1 MPVAPA
7 QQPPATIATPKP
19 AAPKDWSAKQCPLKQ
34 KIHVEEAW
42 QITKGDPAVV
52 VGVIDNGFD
61 YFHPDLKGQLTPGYF
76 YPGGYHGESFG
87 EIAHGTLVSSLI
99 VARGDRPGAM
109 TGLVP
114 DCRVLTASQG
124 MIEQRMVKLQSEFFR
139 KHPDATLHD
148 FQSDVQINTS
158 LEKFA
163 RVWIDYQVGG
173 AADAIRY
180 LVDHGVRV
188 INISGVLSRHLT
200 QPVSESSWR
209 KLEEA
214 VAYAIEKDIVIVLAA
229 GNNAQRW
236 DDYPGTAET
245 VIVAGAAKLDD
256 TPWFQEDM
264 LHGTKIRQGSNSG
277 KRLTA
282 MAPVQDLVVC
292 IPHEQRF
299 YQSDDGPM
307 GPSKVP
313 FKETHDV
320 LPIGATSMAAPIVAA
335 LVALVRS
342 ARPDLDVRAVVAIVQ
357 RGCDDI
363 GAPGFD
369 EETGHG
375 RVNFGK
381 TLHLAHD
388 WKRSGQ

>member
-1 MPVAPA
+1 M
-7 QQPPATIATPKP
+7 
-19 AAPKDWSAKQCPLKQ
+19 
-34 KIHVEEAW
+34 
-42 QITKGDPAVV
+42 
-52 VGVIDNGFD
+52 
-61 YFHPDLKGQLTPGYF
+61 
-76 YPGGYHGESFG
+76 
-87 EIAHGTLVSSLI
+87 
-99 VARGDRPGAM
+99 
-109 TGLVP
+109 
-114 DCRVLTASQG
+114 
-124 MIEQRMVKLQSEFFR
+124 
-139 KHPDATLHD
+139 
-148 FQSDVQINTS
+148 
-158 LEKFA
+158 
-163 RVWIDYQVGG
+163 GG

-282 MAPVQDLVVC
+282 MAPVQDLVVR
-292 IPHEQRF
+292 IPHETALLSERRRTHGPQQGPLQRNARRAA
-299 YQSDDGPM
+299 DRGHLN
-307 GPSKVP
+307 G
-313 FKETHDV
+313 
-320 LPIGATSMAAPIVAA
+320 GADRRGARG
-335 LVALVRS
+335 LGRS
-342 ARPDLDVRAVVAIVQ
+342 AGRDLDVRAVVAIVQ

-369 EETGHG
+369 KETGHG

-381 TLHLAHD
+381 TLHLA
-388 WKRSGQ
+388 RAGGFQP